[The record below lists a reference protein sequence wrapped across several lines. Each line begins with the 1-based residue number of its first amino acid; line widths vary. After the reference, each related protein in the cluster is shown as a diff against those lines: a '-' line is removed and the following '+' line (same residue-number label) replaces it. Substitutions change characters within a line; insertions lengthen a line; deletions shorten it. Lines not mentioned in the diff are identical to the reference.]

1 MLPEESEIQPISVE
15 YLNHSY
21 QQLRRLR
28 SQDYHRQGNLKK
40 ILEIV
45 TYFSLRQED
54 HRLVDELRAAAWL
67 LVVKEDTN
75 QLKLI

>member
-28 SQDYHRQGNLKK
+28 SQDYHRHGNLKR
-40 ILEIV
+40 ILDIV
-45 TYFSLRQED
+45 TFVSLRQED
-54 HRLVDELRAAAWL
+54 HRLVDELRAAAWG
-67 LVVKEDTN
+67 LVV
-75 QLKLI
+75 